1 MKKIYLGSLF
11 FSIVMMACDT
21 SADAVKFDAAPIN
34 KEADLP
40 ATNTTVAGSR
50 DSFVPVQNY
59 LPVQPNLNSI
69 APALNPAHGKPG
81 HRCDI
86 AVGAPLNS
94 VATKPAATAT
104 STPLPTN
111 TVNATAPSNT
121 AKLNPAHGKPGH
133 RCDIAVGAPL
143 NSVAATPATPTM
155 PASQPTDAANA
166 TASSNTIKLNPAH
179 GKPGHDC
186 TIAVGQPLKQ

>member
-1 MKKIYLGSLF
+1 MKKISLVALV
-11 FSIVMMACDT
+11 FSILIMACDT

-40 ATNTTVAGSR
+40 ATNATVSDSK
-50 DSFVPVQNY
+50 DSFVPVQNH
-59 LPVQPNLNSI
+59 LPVQPNLNSV

-94 VATKPAATAT
+94 AATNPDAV
-104 STPLPTN
+104 STILPTN
-111 TVNATAPSNT
+111 TTNTTEPSNNI
-121 AKLNPAHGKPGH
+121 KLNPAHGKPGH

-143 NSVAATPATPTM
+143 TSIATKPNAATTPTTL
-155 PASQPTDAANA
+155 PTNIANV
-166 TASSNTIKLNPAH
+166 TEPSNAVKLNPAH